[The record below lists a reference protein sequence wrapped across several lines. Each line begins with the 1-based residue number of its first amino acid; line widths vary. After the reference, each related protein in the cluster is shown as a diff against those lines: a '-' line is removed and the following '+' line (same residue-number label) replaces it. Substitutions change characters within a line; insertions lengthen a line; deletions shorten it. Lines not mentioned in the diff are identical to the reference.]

1 MISQP
6 QFAQGGGGS
15 GAMPMNPGAMAAPR
29 MTPMAVSMPSG
40 PRSVF
45 GGAGML
51 RTPDPVGSGL
61 SKTLSK
67 ATTSAPGAMVQ
78 PNKKVM

>member
-1 MISQP
+1 MLSQP

-15 GAMPMNPGAMAAPR
+15 GAMPMNPGAMSVR
-29 MTPMAVSMPSG
+29 MTPMAVSMPQA

-51 RTPDPVGSGL
+51 KTPDPVGSGL
-61 SKTLSK
+61 SKALSK
-67 ATTSAPGAMVQ
+67 STTSNPSGMVQ